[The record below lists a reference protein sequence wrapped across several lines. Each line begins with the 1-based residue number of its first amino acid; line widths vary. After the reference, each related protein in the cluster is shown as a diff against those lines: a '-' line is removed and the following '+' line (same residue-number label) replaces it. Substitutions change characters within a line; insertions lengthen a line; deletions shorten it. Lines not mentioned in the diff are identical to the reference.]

1 LPGSGIAISALSSKG
16 QIFFMISSVVALLTG
31 VLAEGAT
38 RMVNLITRITARQT
52 MVFVTTFLVVL
63 VAPAADPDAGSGG
76 EVRQFEIR
84 IRDGRASSGDIRV
97 SKGERVELI
106 WTADTATELHLHG
119 YDIERTLTAGERAT
133 MAFTA
138 FATGRF
144 PVTVHRAGP
153 GEQHETLLYLEVH
166 PR

>member
-1 LPGSGIAISALSSKG
+1 
-16 QIFFMISSVVALLTG
+16 MISSITALL
-31 VLAEGAT
+31 VLLGEGSART
-38 RMVNLITRITARQT
+38 MNFITRITARQT
-52 MVFVTTFLVVL
+52 VVFAASFLVVL
-63 VAPAADPDAGSGG
+63 AARAADPDASAGG

-153 GEQHETLLYLEVH
+153 GEQHETLLYVEVH